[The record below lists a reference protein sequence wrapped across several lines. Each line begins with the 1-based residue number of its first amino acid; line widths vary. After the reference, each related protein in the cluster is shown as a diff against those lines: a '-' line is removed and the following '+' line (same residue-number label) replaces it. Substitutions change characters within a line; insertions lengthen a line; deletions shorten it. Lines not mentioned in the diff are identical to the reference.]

1 MSQLF
6 RRFSRPGT
14 MRAESIRPNRGFV
27 LLLLT
32 GLIVGAAIAAYA
44 LNRMP
49 LRPQISGHARII
61 DGDSLMVGG
70 TEVRLYGIDAPEL
83 FQRCTRDNRE
93 VQCGRE
99 AARHL
104 TALIAGQLVTCERR
118 DIDRFGRT
126 VAVCSVE
133 GVDLGRAMVAAGQ
146 AVSYGSYLIDET
158 GARLERKGLWAGDFI
173 RPREWR
179 DRERGR
185 YAPGA

>member
-1 MSQLF
+1 M
-6 RRFSRPGT
+6 
-14 MRAESIRPNRGFV
+14 
-27 LLLLT
+27 LLT
-32 GLIVGAAIAAYA
+32 CLIVGATIAAYV
-44 LNRMP
+44 LNRVP
-49 LRPQISGHARII
+49 VRPHITGHARII

-70 TEVRLYGIDAPEL
+70 TEVRLHGVDAPEL

-104 TALIAGQLVTCERR
+104 TALIAGQVVTCERR

-126 VAVCSVE
+126 VAVCRVD
-133 GVDLGRAMVAAGQ
+133 GVDLGRAMVANGQ
-146 AVSYGSYLIDET
+146 AVSYGSYLIDEA
-158 GARLERKGLWAGDFI
+158 GARLERKGLWAGTFI

-185 YAPGA
+185 FAPGA